1 MPPDLEFLSRIVIEQ
16 FDGERHDRGVFDCGV
31 ERLNN
36 FLKITASKYVGD
48 DNGQIYVAIDEGAG
62 KLVGY
67 HAIGPHALD
76 VSEFDEKTRKRFPR
90 GWDRVPAFYLSMIA
104 TDSSVQGKGL
114 GTLLI
119 SDVFDRCIAAAEI
132 VGGRFI
138 VLDALNAKAA
148 RIYARMGFEALASQ
162 PERMIISMAKVR
174 RSAEEEAR
182 RAERS

>member
-1 MPPDLEFLSRIVIEQ
+1 MAADLEFLSRIIIEQ
-16 FDGERHDRGVFDCGV
+16 FDGKRRGREAFDCGND
-31 ERLNN
+31 RLNN
-36 FLKITASKYVGD
+36 FLKITASKYVAE
-48 DNGQIYVAIDEGAG
+48 DNGQIYIAVDQGSG

-76 VSEFDEKTRKRFPR
+76 VSGFDEKTRKRFPR
-90 GWDRVPAFYLSMIA
+90 GWHRVPAFYLSMIA
-104 TDSSVQGKGL
+104 TDTSVQGKGL

-138 VLDALNAKAA
+138 VLDALNAKAG
-148 RIYARMGFEALASQ
+148 RLYARMGFEALASQ
-162 PERMIISMAKVR
+162 PERMIVSMAKVR

-182 RAERS
+182 RASR

>member
-1 MPPDLEFLSRIVIEQ
+1 MAPDLEFLSRIIIEQ
-16 FDGERHDRGVFDCGV
+16 FDGRRHDREAFDCGTD
-31 ERLNN
+31 RLNN
-36 FLKITASKYVGD
+36 FLKITASKYVAD
-48 DNGQIYVAIDEGAG
+48 DNGQIYVAVDQGSG

-76 VSEFDEKTRKRFPR
+76 VSGFDEKARKRFPR
-90 GWDRVPAFYLSMIA
+90 GWDRIPAFYLSMIA

-114 GTLLI
+114 GALLI
-119 SDVFDRCIAAAEI
+119 GDVFDRCIAAGEI

-138 VLDALNAKAA
+138 VLDALNAKAV
-148 RIYARMGFEALASQ
+148 RLYARMGFGGLASQ

-182 RAERS
+182 RATR